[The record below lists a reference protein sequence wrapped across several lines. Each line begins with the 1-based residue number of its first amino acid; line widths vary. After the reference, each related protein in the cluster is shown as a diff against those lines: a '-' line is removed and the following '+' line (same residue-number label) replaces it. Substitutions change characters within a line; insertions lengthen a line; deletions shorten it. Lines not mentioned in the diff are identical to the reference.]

1 MIREHLYTQYTR
13 YSPAAGVNDGV
24 NAYRYAFARRGPAR
38 LRGCARSCIVARR
51 PAQGGAT
58 HTRSTGALRDSGA
71 RARRV
76 PGACPPCSAATT
88 AALIQRGPKKPR
100 IPVFFVCVP
109 VFLNRGVLEDLN
121 RTHGQANRYR
131 ARKKFLK
138 KPPPRDDDSG
148 RLAAM
153 KQPRGSETNHAR
165 HGRKRK
171 VFWLRQ
177 PEPHPHLH
185 YPVAASGRPPHTDA
199 AALQCTALTAE
210 RFCTGSAR
218 TRGQPHGAFLRSV
231 RPWGGEDGEP

>member
-1 MIREHLYTQYTR
+1 MIRAIADSRTFIYAIHGTL
-13 YSPAAGVNDGV
+13 PAGVNDGV

-100 IPVFFVCVP
+100 IPVFSCVSRLPP
-109 VFLNRGVLEDLN
+109 VFLNRGFLEDLN

-153 KQPRGSETNHAR
+153 KQPRGSETNHAKWPKAESFLAPPTR
-165 HGRKRK
+165 ASPALALPGR
-171 VFWLRQ
+171 RQ
-177 PEPHPHLH
+177 W
-185 YPVAASGRPPHTDA
+185 
-199 AALQCTALTAE
+199 TATA
-210 RFCTGSAR
+210 
-218 TRGQPHGAFLRSV
+218 H
-231 RPWGGEDGEP
+231 